1 MGTALLSTV
10 PLGPAGAAFSDGT
23 DLFISAERSI
33 TDNVGSPSDCTP
45 SQITA
50 DAAARVDVDAQN
62 DPWEATAAAR
72 GLTVVR
78 PATIPVPA
86 DPDRVDLS
94 PTPLAVPGST
104 VTIGASYR
112 NVPYADIAAY
122 TPAALGSPAVGTDP
136 NSGAAP
142 HSYRNPYTPIPN
154 DGTLQD
160 CSPYPA
166 SLYDT
171 SPTSG
176 VQPARQWNALYGSG
190 SELDGALFEFSAPVA
205 AFGAWFGDL
214 ETRPGTP
221 AYVKLI
227 ADDNTVLWEGPVPAS
242 IGPNPTSAQCGGS
255 NTATDPLA
263 CGNQTTRWIGFVT
276 QPGDPL
282 VKRMLVTVGDD
293 DDCTQVAPSQC
304 DASTEHFG
312 WVGAMIAE
320 PDPLATTTTTSTT
333 TTSTTSTTTSTTT
346 VPPTTVP
353 PTTTST
359 TTTSTTTSTTAAP
372 ATTST
377 TLAPAVTTPPQERP
391 STPSGVD
398 ALRGERPPAAPVA
411 DIEAARFTP
420 LAFTGPGPV
429 DRMALAATGLIV
441 LGVVVRRTAG
451 RRTRRGE
458 GQRSLREPLDAGDG
472 GEQVVRRYRR

>member
-50 DAAARVDVDAQN
+50 DAAARADVDAQN

-242 IGPNPTSAQCGGS
+242 IGPNPTIAQCGGS

-293 DDCTQVAPSQC
+293 DDCTQVAASQC

-320 PDPLATTTTTSTT
+320 PDPLATTTTTTSPTTTSTT
-333 TTSTTSTTTSTTT
+333 TTSTTTTVAPTSTSTTTTSTTT
-346 VPPTTVP
+346 STTTVP

-359 TTTSTTTSTTAAP
+359 TTTSTTTTAAP
-372 ATTST
+372 ITSST
-377 TLAPAVTTPPQERP
+377 TIAPTAMAPSQVRP
-391 STPSGVD
+391 SAPSGVD
-398 ALRGERPPAAPVA
+398 ALHGERPPADPVT

-429 DRMALAATGLIV
+429 DRMALTATGLIV
-441 LGVVVRRTAG
+441 LGVVVRRTAA
-451 RRTRRGE
+451 RRTHRGE
-458 GQRSLREPLDAGDG
+458 G
-472 GEQVVRRYRR
+472 